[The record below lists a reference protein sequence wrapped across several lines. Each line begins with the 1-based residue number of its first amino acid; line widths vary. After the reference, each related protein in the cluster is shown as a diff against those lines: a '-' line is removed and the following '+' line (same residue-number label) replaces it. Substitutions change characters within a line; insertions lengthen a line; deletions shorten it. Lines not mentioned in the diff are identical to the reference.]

1 MTKLTEVVTGKFS
14 LLVATTKNQGG
25 DPMNDKI
32 DVLFIRTG
40 GVDIARYGI
49 RGTVECKL
57 IEPMGPAYCA
67 GYLRSK
73 GIEAS
78 IYDMSLYPHE
88 DRAVLYTIS
97 KQPRIVG
104 FSILY
109 SHMMPDSYRIIVKL
123 RKGGYN
129 GHITV
134 GGTYPTLNAEE
145 VLRRFPAIDSVVRVE
160 GEITSYD
167 LLRAVNGEI
176 KFQEVEGITYRKG
189 KNIFSNPPRHLITN
203 LDDLP
208 FPIRDDFESYVS
220 FGGIIQIHG
229 SRGCHANCSF
239 CSTAAFYRKAPGKK
253 WRVRSPK
260 NVVDELESLLVRS
273 STNEVWFT
281 DDNFIGPGK
290 VGDDRANQIAEEI
303 MRRGLKVK
311 LVIQSRGDN
320 LQRNTIKNLKQAGL
334 RKVYIG
340 IESGV
345 NRALETF
352 NKHMDKEKNA
362 NALKLLEAEEV
373 FAEMGFIGFDPFT
386 TVEEFAENVDFLSS
400 LCGESEYIHLFAF
413 DMLLPYRGTPISE
426 LLLRHGKAVEH
437 GLDYQSVIDD
447 PRIELAWRLTDALL
461 IDSGP
466 ATEHIK
472 ALIIEDNSQEE
483 AKRCIRL
490 KNATMIRCLMQIRDA
505 IFQLKIKDVSLVE
518 RHPLFDLIKNS
529 TAELNTAL
537 GITKQG

>member
-1 MTKLTEVVTGKFS
+1 
-14 LLVATTKNQGG
+14 
-25 DPMNDKI
+25 
-32 DVLFIRTG
+32 
-40 GVDIARYGI
+40 
-49 RGTVECKL
+49 
-57 IEPMGPAYCA
+57 
-67 GYLRSK
+67 
-73 GIEAS
+73 
-78 IYDMSLYPHE
+78 
-88 DRAVLYTIS
+88 
-97 KQPRIVG
+97 
-104 FSILY
+104 
-109 SHMMPDSYRIIVKL
+109 
-123 RKGGYN
+123 
-129 GHITV
+129 
-134 GGTYPTLNAEE
+134 
-145 VLRRFPAIDSVVRVE
+145 
-160 GEITSYD
+160 
-167 LLRAVNGEI
+167 
-176 KFQEVEGITYRKG
+176 
-189 KNIFSNPPRHLITN
+189 
-203 LDDLP
+203 
-208 FPIRDDFESYVS
+208 
-220 FGGIIQIHG
+220 
-229 SRGCHANCSF
+229 
-239 CSTAAFYRKAPGKK
+239 
-253 WRVRSPK
+253 
-260 NVVDELESLLVRS
+260 
-273 STNEVWFT
+273 
-281 DDNFIGPGK
+281 
-290 VGDDRANQIAEEI
+290 

>member
-1 MTKLTEVVTGKFS
+1 
-14 LLVATTKNQGG
+14 
-25 DPMNDKI
+25 MNDKI

-40 GVDIARYGI
+40 GVDIASYGI

>member
-311 LVIQSRGDN
+311 LVIQS
-320 LQRNTIKNLKQAGL
+320 
-334 RKVYIG
+334 
-340 IESGV
+340 
-345 NRALETF
+345 
-352 NKHMDKEKNA
+352 
-362 NALKLLEAEEV
+362 
-373 FAEMGFIGFDPFT
+373 
-386 TVEEFAENVDFLSS
+386 
-400 LCGESEYIHLFAF
+400 
-413 DMLLPYRGTPISE
+413 
-426 LLLRHGKAVEH
+426 
-437 GLDYQSVIDD
+437 
-447 PRIELAWRLTDALL
+447 
-461 IDSGP
+461 
-466 ATEHIK
+466 
-472 ALIIEDNSQEE
+472 
-483 AKRCIRL
+483 
-490 KNATMIRCLMQIRDA
+490 
-505 IFQLKIKDVSLVE
+505 
-518 RHPLFDLIKNS
+518 
-529 TAELNTAL
+529 
-537 GITKQG
+537 